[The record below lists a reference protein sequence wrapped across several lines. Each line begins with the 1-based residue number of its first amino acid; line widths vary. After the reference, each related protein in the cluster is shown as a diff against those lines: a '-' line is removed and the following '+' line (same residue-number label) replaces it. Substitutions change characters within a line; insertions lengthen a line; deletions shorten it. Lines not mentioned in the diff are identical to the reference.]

1 MKEIYEKYYDFL
13 TEWNNKINLT
23 SITQKEEVYSKHFL
37 DSILIADEFSK
48 NAKVLDIGSGA
59 GFPAV
64 PLKIEREDLDIT
76 MLDSVG
82 KKVDFLNLLVNHLQL
97 SNIKAV
103 KSRIEEYKVF
113 NYDYVT
119 SRAVAALNIL
129 VEYCLPFL
137 RVGGIMIAYK
147 SQKAEEEIIE
157 AKKAINLLGGKI
169 IKVVEKKLDDQT
181 DRKFI
186 FIQKIKESPKGY
198 PRSGNKPR
206 LKPIV

>member
-1 MKEIYEKYYDFL
+1 MS
-13 TEWNNKINLT
+13 
-23 SITQKEEVYSKHFL
+23 SI
-37 DSILIADEFSK
+37 
-48 NAKVLDIGSGA
+48 
-59 GFPAV
+59 
-64 PLKIEREDLDIT
+64 
-76 MLDSVG
+76 
-82 KKVDFLNLLVNHLQL
+82 LVNHLQL

>member
-181 DRKFI
+181 DLMFI